1 MVHLNRADTAHVVH
15 GRQADGAPAGPGAAG
30 AADAVHMHFGVGCDV
45 DVDHGFE
52 LRNIQPARGHVG
64 SHQH

>member
-1 MVHLNRADTAHVVH
+1 MVDLDRADATHVIH

-30 AADAVHMHFGVGCDV
+30 TANPMHMHFGVGCDV

-52 LRNIQPARGHVG
+52 LRNVQSARGDVG
-64 SHQH
+64 GHQH